1 MIKAGAAWDV
11 ERHGAQAISP
21 ERDQLFADN
30 TRFGTRC
37 RQLGLPLF
45 WAGSVRRS
53 HLIRTTDQG

>member
-11 ERHGAQAISP
+11 ERHGAQVISP

-37 RQLGLPLF
+37 RQLG
-45 WAGSVRRS
+45 S

>member
-11 ERHGAQAISP
+11 ERHGAQVISP

-45 WAGSVRRS
+45 GQEVWSS